1 MISCCPL
8 RQDPTSAAA
17 LGNPRVLS
25 KLQGNGSLLSTCNS
39 DFECG
44 SGLYCFSCLA
54 GRIIEIQF
62 KCIRR
67 RVKPIY
73 AFPKGTSLPFN
84 KYSWLTTHN
93 SFSIFGSSPQ
103 TGAPIV
109 TFFNQEDS
117 VLDQLNNG
125 VRGLMLD
132 MYDFR
137 NDVWLCHSFGGHCHE
152 FTAFRPANET
162 LAEIRT
168 FLEANPTEVV
178 TIFIEDYVLTL
189 NAITKLFT
197 SAGLTKYWMPVAV
210 MPSNGSL
217 WPTLEEMIQRNHR
230 LVVFTQ
236 NETKEATEGVAYQWR
251 YTTENQYGDSGLW
264 SGSCPRR
271 INSTVLND
279 TSRSL
284 IVQNYFPTNPNA
296 INACRDNSEGLFNM
310 LRTCYIAAG
319 DRWSNY
325 VAVDF
330 YKRSTGG
337 GAFHAV
343 DFLNEQ
349 MQCSCQDATKPCSAD
364 VGHEFKGQ
372 NRERSTKLANTIRTH
387 IHTHKPVD
395 GFRGAFF
402 LVTTIS
408 T

>member
-349 MQCSCQDATKPCSAD
+349 MQCSCQDATKPCSCLP
-364 VGHEFKGQ
+364 G
-372 NRERSTKLANTIRTH
+372 
-387 IHTHKPVD
+387 
-395 GFRGAFF
+395 
-402 LVTTIS
+402 
-408 T
+408 